1 MTDTSINTPTASN
14 PNDGNERASLIEYPS
29 DFPIK
34 IMGPTNDHF
43 AHTMVELVKQYDPEF
58 DAATLELRPSAK
70 GNYLGLTA
78 TVRATSRQQLDDL
91 YRALSS
97 HPMVKVVL

>member
-1 MTDTSINTPTASN
+1 MEMRPIP
-14 PNDGNERASLIEYPS
+14 PEESLIEYPS

-34 IMGPTNDHF
+34 IMGAMHADFTQ
-43 AHTMVELVKQYDPEF
+43 TMVELVTQHDPTFHAGKVEM
-58 DAATLELRPSAK
+58 RPSSK
-70 GNYLGLTA
+70 GTYISV
-78 TVRATSRQQLDDL
+78 TVTVVATSREQLDNL